1 MSEQASLLY
10 LIDQAG
16 DPGKMVSPDL
26 LVMVG
31 ETNNMFLRRAPLLW
45 EGGIH
50 VLKGRLKGNVLWVE
64 APLRFDDES
73 KNMFC

>member
-1 MSEQASLLY
+1 MFVQASLFPW
-10 LIDQAG
+10 IDQVG

-45 EGGIH
+45 EGGNPR
-50 VLKGRLKGNVLWVE
+50 LKGRLKGNVL
-64 APLRFDDES
+64 
-73 KNMFC
+73 